1 MTFLSKIHP
10 EFIPF
15 DRKYFLKKLQ
25 EKYEQKVSQLVFS
38 FYLFTTQ
45 ILKLIENLNSV
56 TSMALFLYKKKLSN
70 TSGCGI
76 ALIYSCCS
84 LTQADVIILRCF
96 KFDVKLLYCHKIS
109 REENFAIFANGPLI
123 REIKFPRNIFLSSIR
138 EIKFPRK
145 KSFSLQFREIFPRKV
160 IQACLGR

>member
-56 TSMALFLYKKKLSN
+56 TSMALFLYKKTKQYLCF
-70 TSGCGI
+70 GFDFDK
-76 ALIYSCCS
+76 
-84 LTQADVIILRCF
+84 QDV
-96 KFDVKLLYCHKIS
+96 VLL
-109 REENFAIFANGPLI
+109 
-123 REIKFPRNIFLSSIR
+123 
-138 EIKFPRK
+138 
-145 KSFSLQFREIFPRKV
+145 
-160 IQACLGR
+160 